1 MAEGQEAAGASSFC
15 NLWVIAIASGRICT
29 RFLLLVLLV
38 DEEAQACKLGHEDN
52 HIDTLRK
59 GLLALHEREL
69 RQTQDVDP
77 VKKQRHGDERDVDD
91 EEVGL
96 LRVEIVET
104 KDGHQR
110 LPLEV
115 VDAHKHVEHLRE
127 DSARARMAA
136 RVDEQELGRWG
147 IEQTSPCTVL
157 TTRST
162 VTRCAVRATHEL
174 GDESEVEGLAESPCF
189 VEVSQ
194 SLCKV
199 LLVPQLEEVRGQ
211 RRRAHGHQEER
222 QAHKAKGGLEF
233 HGTPAEG
240 VGHGSCV
247 GEEGEEEHDP
257 GEHPAS
263 DEDDVLRPLLQAHAL
278 ELALHP
284 ARAPRLGPEAL
295 NGREEARGPKRE
307 VGEPHEP
314 CARGARFL
322 ALAPHNGR
330 RGEELFGHLHA
341 GALGALLGQ
350 GCGLPPNVD

>member
-115 VDAHKHVEHLRE
+115 VDAHKHVE
-127 DSARARMAA
+127 
-136 RVDEQELGRWG
+136 
-147 IEQTSPCTVL
+147 
-157 TTRST
+157 
-162 VTRCAVRATHEL
+162 HEL

-350 GCGLPPNVD
+350 GCGFPPNVD